1 MDKRTFKNAIN
12 KEEMMA
18 RSCALAELYIE
29 EKHKRDFIS
38 IRHPIRFMKTGF
50 KQYRQILNSTVMSKL
65 VSSLQNKTVYKMFN
79 SIFGAEL

>member
-1 MDKRTFKNAIN
+1 MDKRTFKKAIN

-29 EKHKRDFIS
+29 EKQIGDFTS

-50 KQYRQILNSTVMSKL
+50 KEYRQTLT
-65 VSSLQNKTVYKMFN
+65 
-79 SIFGAEL
+79 SIII